1 MLSCQRQC
9 KARARTAAGRAPKLA
24 ELPTALGLPEG
35 PEDVN
40 VKSSLR
46 RKKAVTPLP
55 LQLRGGSEEAL
66 IAIFNLL
73 KSQIFV
79 TSSFW
84 SAWGL
89 EERAA

>member
-66 IAIFNLL
+66 IATFKHL
-73 KSQIFV
+73 KTQIFV
-79 TSSFW
+79 RNRFW
-84 SAWGL
+84 SAWSVT
-89 EERAA
+89 A